1 MLLTAG
7 AASLPAILFRAST
20 MYASPLA
27 HIPPPRSGD
36 GSRPAVTVAVGRGLS
51 RCK

>member
-27 HIPPPRSGD
+27 HIPR
-36 GSRPAVTVAVGRGLS
+36 RAAATEAGLP
-51 RCK
+51 